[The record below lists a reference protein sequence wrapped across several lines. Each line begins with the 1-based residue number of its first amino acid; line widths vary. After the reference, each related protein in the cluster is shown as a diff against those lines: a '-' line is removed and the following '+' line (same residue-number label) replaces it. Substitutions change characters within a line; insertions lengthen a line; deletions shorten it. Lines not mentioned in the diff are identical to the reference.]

1 MGHVRLGTLPRT
13 RSWKDVVGF
22 VADGESVEAVA
33 TQALGASNKA
43 FDSIQNDP
51 GFSEAVWILTQ
62 LAVAAK
68 AADPRVHLES
78 VGLKF
83 EPQSSVADVAASLHD
98 TLDRNLS
105 QRRERSDFGE
115 MAQSALVSAVSQHL
129 NDKLGTLVTPTSED
143 VHRSLAQ
150 MGRATEFGRL
160 SRSFFARLTG
170 DCMEYFLSKALGAEV
185 GAGRRFVT
193 TTQVSEFEGA
203 MATHA
208 FEAAKIVE
216 QFSAEWMSKHRF
228 EGEGRIGRDESDR
241 FGWYALEKV
250 RAEMKARSSNGP

>member
-13 RSWKDVVGF
+13 RSWRDVVGF
-22 VADGESVEAVA
+22 IADGESVEAVA
-33 TQALGASNKA
+33 NQALAASNKA
-43 FDSIQNDP
+43 FGCIQNDP
-51 GFSEAVWILTQ
+51 GFSESVWILTQ
-62 LAVAAK
+62 LAVAAQ
-68 AADPRVHLES
+68 AADPRVFLES

-83 EPQSSVADVAASLHD
+83 DAQSSVADVAATLHEI
-98 TLDRNLS
+98 LDRWSS

-129 NDKLGTLVTPTSED
+129 NDKLGTIVAPTADD

-150 MGRATEFGRL
+150 LGRTSEFGRL
-160 SRSFFARLTG
+160 SRSFFARLAG
-170 DCMEYFLSKALGAEV
+170 DCMDYFLSKSLGAEV

-193 TTQVSEFEGA
+193 TAQVAEFEGA

-208 FEAAKIVE
+208 YEAAKIVE
-216 QFSAEWMSKHRF
+216 QFSGEWMSKHRF
-228 EGEGRIGRDESDR
+228 EGEGRIGRDETDR

-250 RAEMKARSSNGP
+250 KAEMKARSSDGS